1 MKIIIGNWKMNGDAQ
16 LLEKLT
22 HAISETA
29 TQNTVIICPP
39 FTLLGGENHGIKIGA
54 QDISNHENGAYTGD
68 ISAQMVAE
76 NGAKYVIVGHSERR
90 LYHHETN
97 EMVREKASIAI
108 KHKLIPIICIGETL
122 AEKDSGQTANVIKNM
137 LEQSL
142 PESESGEFMIAYEPR
157 WAIGTGKTPT
167 ATEIENVHKMIF
179 EYLQKINH
187 ETTPI
192 LYGGSVKPTNA
203 SDIAQIPHVDGLL
216 IGGASL
222 ETETFI
228 PIIKSVN

>member
-1 MKIIIGNWKMNGDAQ
+1 
-16 LLEKLT
+16 
-22 HAISETA
+22 
-29 TQNTVIICPP
+29 
-39 FTLLGGENHGIKIGA
+39 
-54 QDISNHENGAYTGD
+54 
-68 ISAQMVAE
+68 
-76 NGAKYVIVGHSERR
+76 
-90 LYHHETN
+90 
-97 EMVREKASIAI
+97 
-108 KHKLIPIICIGETL
+108 
-122 AEKDSGQTANVIKNM
+122 M